1 MHASN
6 GSILVL
12 KPRADVT
19 RSPKTG
25 VPVARQKGL
34 MSSKIKVYN
43 LLRDYNNFILG
54 ITLQPFIV
62 DPNEEDDEGA
72 AALHFAARYKRRAC
86 KFICGAQSGMVIVFT
101 LSLVYIVQSQPISI
115 SDQDQY
121 CRTSPFLS
129 SQEDPNTAVIK
140 TLVKSGAQVNKQDKY
155 GGTPLMFAVIRDN
168 EETVAELLK
177 TKGILVDVSH

>member
-1 MHASN
+1 M
-6 GSILVL
+6 
-12 KPRADVT
+12 
-19 RSPKTG
+19 
-25 VPVARQKGL
+25 
-34 MSSKIKVYN
+34 
-43 LLRDYNNFILG
+43 
-54 ITLQPFIV
+54 QPFIL

-72 AALHFAARYKRRAC
+72 TALHFAARYKRRAC

-129 SQEDPNTAVIK
+129 SQEDPNAAVIK
-140 TLVKSGAQVNKQDKY
+140 TLVKSGAQVNEQDKY
-155 GGTPLMFAVIRDN
+155 GATPLMFAVIRDN